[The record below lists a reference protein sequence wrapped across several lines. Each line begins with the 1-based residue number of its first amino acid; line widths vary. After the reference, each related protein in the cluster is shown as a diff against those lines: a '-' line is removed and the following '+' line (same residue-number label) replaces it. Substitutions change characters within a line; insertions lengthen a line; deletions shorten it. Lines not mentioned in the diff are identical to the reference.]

1 VFFFGI
7 FSAFSVNNSGDD
19 GVFSSS
25 KELEQSNSNAE
36 REKNRLRDRADIV
49 RFLAGDPVGFEDI
62 MTRYRPQ
69 AYSIAISQVGNHDD
83 AMDAVQ
89 KAFIRIHR
97 SLHKFRIDEPFFPW
111 FYRVV
116 RNSAM
121 NQRRDEKRHQGEM
134 PLEWVHQ
141 DDGRPDPL
149 AQTLADDLLS
159 KIWQGIQELSPEM
172 RNVFHLFHFEGKSY
186 REIAEAENIP
196 IGTVMS
202 RLHGA
207 RLRLA
212 RVKGL
217 EEVL

>member
-1 VFFFGI
+1 MFFLGI
-7 FSAFSVNNSGDD
+7 FSAFSVNNGGDD
-19 GVFSSS
+19 RVISSS
-25 KELEQSNSNAE
+25 KELEQSNSNVE
-36 REKNRLRDRADIV
+36 REKNRLQDRADIV
-49 RFLAGDPVGFEDI
+49 RFLAGDPRGFEAI
-62 MTRYRPQ
+62 MTRYRSQ

-134 PLEWVHQ
+134 PLEWVQQ

-149 AQTLADDLLS
+149 AQTLADDLLT

-172 RNVFHLFHFEGKSY
+172 RDVFHLFHFEGKSY

-212 RVKGL
+212 KVKGL

>member
-1 VFFFGI
+1 MIFFGI
-7 FSAFSVNNSGDD
+7 FSALSLNNDD
-19 GVFSSS
+19 GSGVFAS
-25 KELEQSNSNAE
+25 KSDSKAEQK
-36 REKNRLRDRADIV
+36 KNRLQDRADIA
-49 RFLAGDPVGFEDI
+49 RFLAGDSSGFEAI
-62 MTRYRPQ
+62 MTRYRPK
-69 AYSIAISQVGNHDD
+69 AYSIAMSQVGNHDD

-97 SLHKFRIDEPFFPW
+97 SLYKFRIDEPFFPW

-121 NQRRDEKRHQGEM
+121 NQRRDEKRHKGEM
-134 PLEWVHQ
+134 PLEWVNQ

-149 AQTLADDLLS
+149 AQTMNDDLLN
-159 KIWQGIQELSPEM
+159 KIWQGMQGLSDEM
-172 RNVFHLFHFEGKSY
+172 RTVFHLFHFEGKSY

-212 RVKGL
+212 KVKGL

>member
-1 VFFFGI
+1 
-7 FSAFSVNNSGDD
+7 
-19 GVFSSS
+19 
-25 KELEQSNSNAE
+25 
-36 REKNRLRDRADIV
+36 
-49 RFLAGDPVGFEDI
+49 
-62 MTRYRPQ
+62 MTRYRPR
-69 AYSIAISQVGNHDD
+69 AYSIAMSQVGNHDD

-121 NQRRDEKRHQGEM
+121 NQRRDEKRHKGEI

-149 AQTLADDLLS
+149 AQTLADDLLA
-159 KIWQGIQELSPEM
+159 KIWQGMQELSTEM
-172 RNVFHLFHFEGKSY
+172 RDVFHLFHFEGKSY

-202 RLHGA
+202 RLHAA

-212 RVKGL
+212 KVKGL